1 MPLSFLYV
9 FGGVMMI
16 LMGICLLGLVPI
28 TAKSLRAQLE
38 AGKIAPAEVSK
49 RIRNLK
55 LGGAC
60 GLFVGCCL
68 VAIYAFHLY
77 D

>member
-1 MPLSFLYV
+1 
-9 FGGVMMI
+9 MMI
-16 LMGICLLGLVPI
+16 LMGTCLLGLVPI
-28 TAKSLRAQLE
+28 TAKSLRAQLA
-38 AGKIAPAEVSK
+38 AGKIAPAEISK

-60 GLFVGCCL
+60 GLFIGCCL
-68 VAIYAFHLY
+68 VAVYAFHLR

>member
-1 MPLSFLYV
+1 MPISFLYV
-9 FGGVMMI
+9 LGGAMMI
-16 LMGICLLGLVPI
+16 LMGISLLGLAPS

-38 AGKIAPAEVSK
+38 AGKIAPADVSK

-68 VAIYAFHLY
+68 IAIYAFHLY